1 MNILILQWFN
11 NLFTNYIMWKNIER
25 SMDFTHLLKNNIV
38 LYLLLL
44 ISLVN
49 MYSYVVTNNQL
60 YIAFMLIIGF
70 LTSFFSKNMIV
81 ILFLSIAI
89 PNIIH
94 YGSEIR
100 VREGFDTTPETAH
113 VEKLTGSDI
122 KDLTDIKS
130 VDPNVAQ
137 SKIDKISNTLNT
149 MQKRIDTALATT
161 EKIKDKDKKD
171 KVKSVLHKQKA
182 LMDTLS
188 GVGEKYKEIMTE
200 LSQSTPELNSTDFST

>member
-1 MNILILQWFN
+1 
-11 NLFTNYIMWKNIER
+11 MWKNIER
-25 SMDFTHLLKNNIV
+25 SMDFTHLLKNNLV
-38 LYLLLL
+38 LYLLLF

-49 MYSYVVTNNQL
+49 MYSYVVTDNQI

-137 SKIDKISNTLNT
+137 SKFDKISNTLNT

-161 EKIKDKDKKD
+161 EKIKDTHKKE